1 MTRAAVS
8 VLASILLAGA
18 LAACAAGD
26 DGPGGGPGGGQGGRR
41 APQGPLPNV
50 FVSPEG
56 KPFHAP
62 RDAPYPVAAWFA
74 EADTNHDG
82 KLTREEFRQ
91 DAAAFFKVLDIDHN
105 GVLDGEEVSRY
116 EDSVAPEILP
126 NVGHLRAN
134 EGMDTTLKFDRDER
148 NQSRQGRGGY
158 REPRQPGPANIEIL
172 QGAGLFSLLNEP
184 EPVAAADT
192 QFDGRIT
199 LQEFEAAADRRFD
212 LLDTKQLGYLTL
224 ATLPKT
230 PVQKEIE
237 RRAKLKKKHPGGPHP
252 DGDQGPPD
260 RDQP

>member
-1 MTRAAVS
+1 MVW
-8 VLASILLAGA
+8 ASILFAGA
-18 LAACAAGD
+18 LAGCASDGGD
-26 DGPGGGPGGGQGGRR
+26 NPPPRR

-50 FVSPEG
+50 FISPEG
-56 KPFHAP
+56 KPYHAAHG
-62 RDAPYPVAAWFA
+62 APYPVATWFA

-91 DAAAFFKVLDIDHN
+91 DAATFFKALDLDHN

-134 EGMDTTLKFDRDER
+134 EGMDTGLQFNRD
-148 NQSRQGRGGY
+148 QPDDGQGRRRGGY
-158 REPRQPGPANIEIL
+158 REPRQPGPATIETIS
-172 QGAGLFSLLNEP
+172 GAGLFGLLNEP
-184 EPVAAADT
+184 EPVAAAET

-212 LLDTKQLGYLTL
+212 LLDPKQRGYLTL
-224 ATLPKT
+224 DTLPKT

-237 RRAKLKKKHPGGPHP
+237 RRAKQKHPPGEPK
-252 DGDQGPPD
+252 GDQGSPD
-260 RDQP
+260 HDQP